1 MIGLGKPPLGN
12 SADPARI
19 HLYAC
24 GRYDKSKEFYLSRN
38 ELVFLK
44 ISIELELPEPLY
56 NFAYVALVFRNRIA
70 IYKDIIKVDYV
81 EDIHESS

>member
-38 ELVFLK
+38 ELAFLK
-44 ISIELELPEPLY
+44 ISIELELPEPLH
-56 NFAYVALVFRNRIA
+56 NFAHVAPVFRN
-70 IYKDIIKVDYV
+70 
-81 EDIHESS
+81 